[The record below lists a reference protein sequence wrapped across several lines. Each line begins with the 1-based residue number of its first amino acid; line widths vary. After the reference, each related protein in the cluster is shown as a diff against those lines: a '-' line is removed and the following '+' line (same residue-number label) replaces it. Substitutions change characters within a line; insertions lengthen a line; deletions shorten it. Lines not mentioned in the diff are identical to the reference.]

1 MGSEYV
7 LTWIGTE
14 INRFSLKR
22 NNSKGGNTFLY
33 NLMEDTNFFRRNVSI
48 KSNGNI
54 QKQSYK
60 KNEDSA
66 QFKHCSGDSISVN
79 GS

>member
-7 LTWIGTE
+7 LTWISTE

-66 QFKHCSGDSISVN
+66 QFKHCSGGSISVN